1 MSIKNASVDV
11 AVIGGGPAGLAAAL
25 AAKEAGADQVLV
37 IERDFELGGILQ
49 QCVHDG
55 FGILKFGER
64 LPGPA
69 YMERYIDAVSQRDIK
84 VMVDS
89 MVLELTSDRTLYVA
103 SPIEGLVE
111 VRAKAVVLAMG
122 CRERTRSQI
131 WLPGTRPAGIY
142 TAGTVQRYINMEGI
156 LPGHKVVIL
165 GSGDVGLIMA
175 RRLTLIG
182 TEVEGVY
189 EVMSKPG
196 GLTRNIVQCLED
208 YNIPLYLSH
217 TVIDIHGEKRL
228 TGVTV
233 AKVDADRRPLPGT
246 ERFISCDTLV
256 LSVGLIPENELSY
269 DAGVELHPVTGGPV
283 VDECMATS
291 LPGVFAAG
299 NVVAVFDL
307 VDYVSDIGEIAGRAA
322 ARYAA
327 GESND
332 GPAIKL
338 NPGANVN
345 FVLPQVVHPIHLTE
359 PVAFYLRVKESK
371 ESANVFVKSGSALI
385 KQVPQI
391 VVRPPEMVSFVLTP
405 TEISRAGNFDLIVSV
420 E

>member
-1 MSIKNASVDV
+1 MSIRSMNVDV
-11 AVIGGGPAGLAAAL
+11 AVVGGGPAGLAAAL
-25 AAKEAGADQVLV
+25 AAKEAGAKKVLV
-37 IERDFELGGILQ
+37 LERDFELGGILQ

-55 FGILKFGER
+55 FGLLKFGER

-69 YMERYIDAVSQRDIK
+69 YMQRYIDAVAQTDVQ

-89 MVLELTSDRTLYVA
+89 MVLELTPERTLYVA
-103 SPIEGLVE
+103 SPTEGLLGVQ
-111 VRAKAVVLAMG
+111 AKAVVLAMG

-156 LPGHKVVIL
+156 LPGRRVVIL

-175 RRLTLIG
+175 RRLTLEG
-182 TEVEGVY
+182 AEVEGVY
-189 EVMSKPG
+189 EVMSQPG

-233 AKVDADRRPLPGT
+233 ARVSGDCRPVPGT
-246 ERFISCDTLV
+246 ARFIPCDTLV
-256 LSVGLIPENELSY
+256 LSVGLIPENELSRE
-269 DAGVELHPVTGGPV
+269 AGVELHPVTGGPV
-283 VDECMATS
+283 VDESMATN

-307 VDYVSDIGEIAGRAA
+307 VDYVSATGEIAGRAA

-327 GESND
+327 GELKD
-332 GPAIKL
+332 GPVLKVI
-338 NPGANVN
+338 PGTNVN
-345 FVLPQVVHPIHLTE
+345 FVLPQAVHPVRTTE
-359 PVAFYLRVKESK
+359 PVTFYLRVKEAREPAK
-371 ESANVFVKSGSALI
+371 VVVRAAGGVI
-385 KQVPQI
+385 KQVPQM

-405 TEISRAGNFDLIVSV
+405 AEMTMAGSSDLVVSV

>member
-1 MSIKNASVDV
+1 MSIKNVSADV

-25 AAKEAGADQVLV
+25 AAKDAGADQVLV

-55 FGILKFGER
+55 FGILKFKER

-69 YMERYIDAVSQRDIK
+69 YMERYIDAVSRADIK
-84 VMVDS
+84 VLVDS
-89 MVLELTSDRTLYVA
+89 MVLELTSDCTLYVA
-103 SPIEGLVE
+103 SPAEGLVE
-111 VRAKAVVLAMG
+111 VHAKAVVLAMG

-156 LPGHKVVIL
+156 LPGRKVVIL

-175 RRLTLIG
+175 RRLTLVG
-182 TEVEGVY
+182 AEVEGVY
-189 EVMSKPG
+189 EVMPQPG

-208 YNIPLYLSH
+208 YNIPLHLSH
-217 TVIDIHGEKRL
+217 TITNIHGEKRL

-233 AKVDADRRPLPGT
+233 AKVDANRRPLPET
-246 ERFISCDTLV
+246 ERFVSCDTLV

-283 VDECMATS
+283 VDESMATS

-307 VDYVSDIGEIAGRAA
+307 VDYVSDIGETAGRAA
-322 ARYAA
+322 VRFAF
-327 GESND
+327 GERND
-332 GPAIKL
+332 GLVIQVK
-338 NPGANVN
+338 PGANVN
-345 FVLPQVVHPIHLTE
+345 FVLPQMVHPLHLIE
-359 PVAFYLRVKESK
+359 PVTFYLRVKESK
-371 ESANVFVKSGSALI
+371 ESAKVFVKSGGTLI
-385 KQVPQI
+385 KQVPQV
-391 VVRPPEMVSFVLTP
+391 VVRPPEMVSFALTP
-405 TEISRAGNFDLIVSV
+405 AEIAKAKNCDLVVSV